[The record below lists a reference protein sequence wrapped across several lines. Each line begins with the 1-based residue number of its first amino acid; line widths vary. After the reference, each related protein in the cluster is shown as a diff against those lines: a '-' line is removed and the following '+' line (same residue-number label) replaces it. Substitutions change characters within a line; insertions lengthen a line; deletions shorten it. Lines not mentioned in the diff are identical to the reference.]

1 MLSSE
6 VIGAFALGD
15 GFRPDHVTIVPAG
28 DDFLFEL
35 FVSLCLHTLN
45 TLAPNRID
53 LTLQVAYVPAGNV
66 ARHGAPFSTSR
77 RPADNLSIVTFE
89 LMLPTLRKFP
99 FSDPAWIFEPKWDG
113 YRSLCL
119 VDDGTARFLSRN
131 QKELTGRFPQLADL
145 AQDVTARTVL
155 LDGEIVALDEND
167 RPCFEA
173 LQNRRK
179 CSIAYFAFD
188 CLTLDGVDLRQKP
201 LLERKTRLREIVR
214 SDATALRLTEYVV
227 GEGKQLFAALEE
239 LGLEGMV
246 AKRSDSL
253 YLPGRTKLWLK
264 IKTRSGQA
272 EMKKRSETWG
282 R

>member
-1 MLSSE
+1 
-6 VIGAFALGD
+6 
-15 GFRPDHVTIVPAG
+15 
-28 DDFLFEL
+28 
-35 FVSLCLHTLN
+35 
-45 TLAPNRID
+45 
-53 LTLQVAYVPAGNV
+53 
-66 ARHGAPFSTSR
+66 
-77 RPADNLSIVTFE
+77 
-89 LMLPTLRKFP
+89 MLPSLHKFP

-113 YRSLCL
+113 YRGLCL
-119 VDDGTARFLSRN
+119 IDNGSARFMSRN
-131 QKELTGRFPQLADL
+131 QKELTRRFPELAGL
-145 AQDVTARTVL
+145 AQDVTARTAL

-188 CLTLDGVDLRQKP
+188 CLTVNGSDLRQKP
-201 LLERKTRLREIVR
+201 LLERKIRLQEIVR
-214 SDATALRLTEYVV
+214 PDASALRLTKYVV
-227 GEGKQLFAALEE
+227 GEGKALFTAIEE

-264 IKTRSGQA
+264 IKTLAGRA